1 MKNLSLIVWITQLG
15 LSVAVPP
22 AMFILLAVWLRQHQ
36 DWGGW
41 VIWAG
46 IILGVYSA
54 MEGLRAS
61 LKAMER
67 LAKDK
72 KDDQPPSVSFNEH
85 D

>member
-22 AMFILLAVWLRQHQ
+22 AMFILLAVWLRQRQ
-36 DWGGW
+36 GWGGW

-46 IILGVYSA
+46 VALGVYSA
-54 MEGLRAS
+54 AEGLWSS

-72 KDDQPPSVSFNEH
+72 KDEQPPVSFNEH

>member
-15 LSVAVPP
+15 LSVALPP
-22 AMFILLAVWLRQHQ
+22 ALFILLAVWLREQHG
-36 DWGGW
+36 WGGW
-41 VIWAG
+41 VVWAG
-46 IILGVYSA
+46 IVLGVYSA
-54 MEGLRAS
+54 IEGLRGS

-72 KDDQPPSVSFNEH
+72 KDKQPPVSFNEH